1 MRKELSYLPCF
12 PLSRG
17 LKKVQ
22 LHRSQP
28 ALGPQA
34 ECFYLSDI
42 SKELLEFLEKTYF
55 NGSILF

>member
-34 ECFYLSDI
+34 KCFYLSDI
-42 SKELLEFLEKTYF
+42 SKELLFIRVLRKD
-55 NGSILF
+55 

>member
-34 ECFYLSDI
+34 KCFYLSDI
-42 SKELLEFLEKTYF
+42 SKELLFIRVLRKD
-55 NGSILF
+55 LLQW